1 MDDFGVNLEEVQRVV
16 ERASVLVIRF
26 QVTEKRLLVD
36 FRSSPQDRPLVM
48 LVPRVSSAEAR
59 FRHLKTLRP
68 ALPLPDRIHSFVWP
82 RGLGAFKHAG
92 VMGWLQ
98 ERLQGMGAEQA
109 AEDME
114 VALEALKAEERALLR
129 AAINGGEGFQTLWE
143 RSA

>member
-1 MDDFGVNLEEVQRVV
+1 MDDFGVNLEEVQSVV
-16 ERASVLVIRF
+16 KHASVLVIRF

-82 RGLGAFKHAG
+82 RGLGAFKSSGRDGLVARTAPGDGGGAG
-92 VMGWLQ
+92 GGGY
-98 ERLQGMGAEQA
+98 RGGAGGAESG
-109 AEDME
+109 
-114 VALEALKAEERALLR
+114 RARLIAGR
-129 AAINGGEGFQTLWE
+129 H
-143 RSA
+143 

>member
-1 MDDFGVNLEEVQRVV
+1 MDDFGVNLEEVQSVV
-16 ERASVLVIRF
+16 KHASVLVIRF

-82 RGLGAFKHAG
+82 RGLGAFKTAG

-98 ERLQGMGAEQA
+98 GRLQVMGAEQA

-143 RSA
+143 RTA